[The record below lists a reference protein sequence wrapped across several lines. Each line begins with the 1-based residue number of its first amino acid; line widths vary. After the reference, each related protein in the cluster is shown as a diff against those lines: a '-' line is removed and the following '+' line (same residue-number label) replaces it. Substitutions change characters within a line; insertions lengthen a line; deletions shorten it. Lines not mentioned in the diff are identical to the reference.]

1 MLFISNKEPAKHET
15 DLEDKCL
22 GNGKSHTEA
31 VKHLVLVGSHEME
44 EEDTTG

>member
-1 MLFISNKEPAKHET
+1 MLFISNKELAKRKT
-15 DLEDKCL
+15 DLEEKCL

-31 VKHLVLVGSHEME
+31 VKHLVLVLSRELE